1 MPEGGAAGE
10 AGFLAEAVG
19 EEVGVGAELAEGVAG
34 GAPADGCGVD
44 GWGVGEGL
52 EDEVAA
58 VAAAGGSYFPV
69 VGGGAALEVGGLE
82 AEFGSVED
90 GFAGTELVEDGGE
103 GGVGG
108 EEGFAGRHGFDCRSG
123 DKILSLRNIWFA
135 RTLSL

>member
-1 MPEGGAAGE
+1 L
-10 AGFLAEAVG
+10 LAEAVG

-34 GAPADGCGVD
+34 GSPAEGGGV
-44 GWGVGEGL
+44 GGRVVGEGL
-52 EDEVAA
+52 EDEVAG

-69 VGGGAALEVGGLE
+69 VGGGAALEVGGFQ
-82 AEFGSVED
+82 AEVGGVED
-90 GFAGTELVEDGGE
+90 GFEGAELVEDGGE
-103 GGVGG
+103 GGVGS